1 MTESAKTTVPP
12 ASYHYATPDKIIEDY
27 GVAALQIPCPVFS
40 AKTQNFLVR
49 PRIWAFQDEA

>member
-27 GVAALQIPCPVFS
+27 HKQHGS
-40 AKTQNFLVR
+40 
-49 PRIWAFQDEA
+49 